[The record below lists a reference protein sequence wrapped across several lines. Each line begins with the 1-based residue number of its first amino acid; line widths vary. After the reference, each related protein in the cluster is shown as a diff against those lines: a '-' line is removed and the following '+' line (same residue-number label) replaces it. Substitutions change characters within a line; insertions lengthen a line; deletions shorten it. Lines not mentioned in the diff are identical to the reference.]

1 MELKGDVLIHAERAR
16 VWQALNDPHVLMR
29 CIPGCESVELTSPT
43 ERHVRVLLKA
53 GPVRARFVGKITL
66 SEVSPEHGCV
76 MHFEGSGGNAGSAS
90 GKSSVQLTTQGEHTL
105 VNYTATAAVAGKL
118 GQIGARMLD
127 AAAKQMADQFFGKL
141 ATTLNGDEAQAASH
155 TTGPD
160 THHAGASTSTSL
172 QPVATAHTHPS
183 HPGAH
188 APLVAGSSVASE
200 STRVLWFVL
209 GSLSTGFGFW
219 LAHVLK

>member
-1 MELKGDVLIHAERAR
+1 MELKGNVLIHAERAR
-16 VWQALNDPHVLMR
+16 VWLALNDAHVLMR

-66 SEVSPEHGCV
+66 SEVTPEHGCV

-141 ATTLNGDEAQAASH
+141 AITLNGEADQ
-155 TTGPD
+155 D
-160 THHAGASTSTSL
+160 THHAAAFTSTSL
-172 QPVATAHTHPS
+172 QPVATAHAHHNAPAAHTH
-183 HPGAH
+183 
-188 APLVAGSSVASE
+188 VATGSSVASE

-219 LAHVLK
+219 LAHILK